1 MHIVMMHTLPW
12 WMCAHSD
19 GGSWCIHYP
28 GGCVRIVMMHTF
40 TETYTSRNQLHC
52 VHVQSRNILYEK
64 VGGK

>member
-1 MHIVMMHTLPW
+1 MHIVMVHTLPW
-12 WMCAHSD
+12 WMCVHSD
-19 GGSWCIHYP
+19 DAYI
-28 GGCVRIVMMHTF
+28 MF